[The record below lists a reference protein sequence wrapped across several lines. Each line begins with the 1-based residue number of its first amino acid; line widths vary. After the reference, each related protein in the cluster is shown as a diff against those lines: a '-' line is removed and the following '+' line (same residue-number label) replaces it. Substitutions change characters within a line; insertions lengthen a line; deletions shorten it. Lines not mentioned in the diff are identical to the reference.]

1 MELLFK
7 KSADDVLVTAVPY
20 DNLEESNGWGNSASI
35 QDFGSRSNFARR
47 LFGSKVLSSA
57 SPTKFPSQTQ
67 PHQDESDSTV
77 TDTCTD
83 NTCDVSKNLF
93 VSQCK
98 LNPSQTGQGSSLLR
112 RIAQTY
118 HTTSVFNHNIAG

>member
-35 QDFGSRSNFARR
+35 QDFGSRSNFARG
-47 LFGSKVLSSA
+47 FKVLSYA
-57 SPTKFPSQTQ
+57 RQTPTKHPIQTQ
-67 PHQDESDSTV
+67 PDESSTV

-98 LNPSQTGQGSSLLR
+98 FNSRQAEQGSPWWR
-112 RIAQTY
+112 KTADTY
-118 HTTSVFNHNIAG
+118 HKTSMFLNHNIAG